1 MKVLNLIAAGG
12 TGGIEVLLRDI
23 IADKTLDN
31 RICCLFEEGEIYE
44 ELKSKNEKIFSLKDK
59 NRNRKEIVKELK
71 EYCIKENIDIITI
84 HHGGINC
91 NLIYMMLKK
100 ELPNMKYARYFHSS
114 FDEYWERKRKISKR
128 FFGKNYN
135 AKSNKCF

>member
-1 MKVLNLIAAGG
+1 MLNLIAAGG

-71 EYCIKENIDIITI
+71 EYCIKENIDIVTI

>member
-59 NRNRKEIVKELK
+59 NRNRKEIVKEL
-71 EYCIKENIDIITI
+71 
-84 HHGGINC
+84 
-91 NLIYMMLKK
+91 
-100 ELPNMKYARYFHSS
+100 
-114 FDEYWERKRKISKR
+114 
-128 FFGKNYN
+128 
-135 AKSNKCF
+135 

>member
-1 MKVLNLIAAGG
+1 MLNLIAAGG

-71 EYCIKENIDIITI
+71 EYCIKENIDIVTI

-114 FDEYWERKRKISKR
+114 FDEYWERKRRISKR

>member
-12 TGGIEVLLRDI
+12 TGGIEVLLRDF

-44 ELKSKNEKIFSLKDK
+44 ELKLKNEKIFSLKDK

-114 FDEYWERKRKISKR
+114 FDKYWERKRWISKR

>member
-44 ELKSKNEKIFSLKDK
+44 ELKLKNEKIFSLKDK

-114 FDEYWERKRKISKR
+114 FDEYWERKRRISKR

>member
-71 EYCIKENIDIITI
+71 EYCIKENIDIVTI

-114 FDEYWERKRKISKR
+114 FDEYWERKRRISKR

>member
-71 EYCIKENIDIITI
+71 EYCIKESIDIITI

-114 FDEYWERKRKISKR
+114 FDEYWERKRRISKR

>member
-71 EYCIKENIDIITI
+71 EYCIKENIDIVTI